1 MMLACP
7 GCGSVYEVPPAR
19 LGARPRLVRCSAC
32 GTKWSYPP
40 QSPEGGTTSDPQAG
54 EAVCEPNAKAVDEAG
69 ERPSAATPENSTAA
83 GAIDSATRPA
93 PEPAVAPEPG
103 LAEASDTSSEFPEA
117 SPQTELAPA
126 PADQSEVAAEAPT
139 DRKPRIWQKIRI
151 RTGWAAAAS
160 ATATVVG
167 VFSLLFVLRGTMVAS
182 LPFSA
187 GLYGLVG
194 LLPQGPGAG
203 LQFQDITSARQRRD
217 GTDVLTVSGVVSNI
231 VNEPAAVPPISIIVL
246 DAEDVELQ
254 SVSLDN
260 ERASLA
266 AGERLAFDKDIPNP
280 SPRAKRVRV
289 SFVTT
294 PQPAAE

>member
-32 GTKWSYPP
+32 GTKWSYSPP
-40 QSPEGGTTSDPQAG
+40 SPQARTTSNAQVGEIVRDP
-54 EAVCEPNAKAVDEAG
+54 KAVDEAG
-69 ERPSAATPENSTAA
+69 ERPSAAADPENSTAA
-83 GAIDSATRPA
+83 GPIDSTTVPA
-93 PEPAVAPEPG
+93 PEPAVASEPA
-103 LAEASDTSSEFPEA
+103 LAEASDA
-117 SPQTELAPA
+117 SPELPETSPQAELAPT
-126 PADQSEVAAEAPT
+126 PAGQSEVAAEAPT
-139 DRKPRIWQKIRI
+139 DRKPRIWQKIR
-151 RTGWAAAAS
+151 RRSGWAAAAS

-194 LLPQGPGAG
+194 LLPQGPGTG

-217 GTDVLTVSGVVSNI
+217 GTDVLTVSGIVSNI
-231 VNEPAAVPPISIIVL
+231 VDEPAALPPISIIVL
-246 DAEDVELQ
+246 DGDDVELQ

>member
-1 MMLACP
+1 M
-7 GCGSVYEVPPAR
+7 R
-19 LGARPRLVRCSAC
+19 
-32 GTKWSYPP
+32 
-40 QSPEGGTTSDPQAG
+40 
-54 EAVCEPNAKAVDEAG
+54 EPKAFDEAG
-69 ERPSAATPENSTAA
+69 ERPSAAAAPENSTAA
-83 GAIDSATRPA
+83 GVIDSPTRPA
-93 PEPAVAPEPG
+93 PEPAVAPEPA
-103 LAEASDTSSEFPEA
+103 LAEASDA
-117 SPQTELAPA
+117 SPELPETSPQAELAPT
-126 PADQSEVAAEAPT
+126 PAGQSEVAPEAPT
-139 DRKPRIWQKIRI
+139 DRKPRIWQKIRLQS
-151 RTGWAAAAS
+151 GWAAAAS

-203 LQFQDITSARQRRD
+203 LQIQDITSARQRRD
-217 GTDVLTVSGVVSNI
+217 GTDVLTVSGIVSNI
-231 VNEPAAVPPISIIVL
+231 VDEPAALPPISIIVL
-246 DAEDVELQ
+246 DGDDVELQ